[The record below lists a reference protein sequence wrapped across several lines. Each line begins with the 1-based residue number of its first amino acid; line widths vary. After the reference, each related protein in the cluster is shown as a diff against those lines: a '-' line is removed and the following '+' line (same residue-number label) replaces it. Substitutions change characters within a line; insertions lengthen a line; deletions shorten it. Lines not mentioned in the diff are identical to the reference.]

1 MRFTLVSTKD
11 PATKRRIEVPDA
23 IVVKKFTAGRKKKP
37 NISKNARKKKSIKKK
52 SVKKES
58 SKKSSINKKVQK
70 ANPIIRKHGSVH
82 HRH

>member
-1 MRFTLVSTKD
+1 MRFTLVSTKG

-23 IVVKKFTAGRKKKP
+23 IIVKKFTAGRKKKP
-37 NISKNARKKKSIKKK
+37 TKKVYKKKSIKKK
-52 SVKKES
+52 SIKKKS

-70 ANPIIRKHGSVH
+70 TNPIIRKHGSVH

>member
-1 MRFTLVSTKD
+1 MRFTLVSTKG

-37 NISKNARKKKSIKKK
+37 TKRVCKKKSIKKK
-52 SVKKES
+52 SIKKKS

-70 ANPIIRKHGSVH
+70 TNSIIRKHGSVH